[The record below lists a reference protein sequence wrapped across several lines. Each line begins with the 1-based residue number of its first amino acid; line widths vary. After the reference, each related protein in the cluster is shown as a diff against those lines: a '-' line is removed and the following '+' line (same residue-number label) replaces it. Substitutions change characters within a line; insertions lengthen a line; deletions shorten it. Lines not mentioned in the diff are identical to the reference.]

1 VSMRALSPTIAV
13 PVVVLAPQQR
23 PMLQRTCGCGE
34 HTGGGDCEECKKKK
48 EGTLQQRHVDGLAAP
63 AVAPPVV
70 HEVLHTPGQP
80 LLPATRAWAEPFF
93 GRDLSGVR
101 VHADEKAAD
110 SAKSVNALAYTVGQD
125 VVFGRSQYEPMTRV
139 GQKLLTHELAHT
151 VQQAGSSNG
160 PSPFQAKLD
169 MSRPTDAAEHEAEAI
184 AEQAEVGWPVRVKQR
199 TSQFIHRRAREVAG
213 DISIGLGA
221 ASAIGGAIA
230 LAEGANTGGGIAL
243 GLGIVAVLTGLALRS
258 KPLPA
263 PTSIRVVENH
273 QVPLDAD
280 GVNNGWRTGYG
291 GVTEIE
297 VSNGNQDYDGS
308 EIKEHFVRGHCE
320 NANLSGEGGTG
331 GSTFTVGRGVSN
343 NDLGSSIS
351 FPAKHNIFYDQHL
364 VAKKDN
370 VLPPGMDDDFS
381 VCVQQYTFLDN
392 QPIAGKSF
400 LRRYDIHRDRI
411 AGQDVAV
418 LSLSTSEEGP
428 SEAPLQPV
436 SSAPADVQ
444 PPANTPGG
452 QTA

>member
-1 VSMRALSPTIAV
+1 MSTRALSSAIAV
-13 PVVVLAPQQR
+13 PAAVLTRLQR

-34 HTGGGDCEECKKKK
+34 HTGGRECEECNKKK
-48 EGTLQQRHVDGLAAP
+48 EESLLQRHADGLAAP
-63 AVAPPVV
+63 AGAPPVV
-70 HEVLHTPGQP
+70 HEVLRTPGQP
-80 LLPATRAWAEPFF
+80 LSPATRAWAEPFF

-101 VHADEKAAD
+101 VHTDEKAAD
-110 SAKSVNALAYTVGQD
+110 SAQSVNALAYTVGQD
-125 VVFGRSQYEPMTRV
+125 VVFGRSRYEPMTRV
-139 GQKLLTHELAHT
+139 GQKLLAHELAHT
-151 VQQAGSSNG
+151 VQQAGSSHG
-160 PSPFQAKLD
+160 LTSFQAKLD

-199 TSQFIHRRAREVAG
+199 TAQFIHRSAREVAG

-221 ASAIGGAIA
+221 ASAVAGAIA
-230 LAEGANTGGGIAL
+230 LAKGASTGGGIAL
-243 GLGIVAVLTGLALRS
+243 GLGIVGVLVGLLLRS
-258 KPLPA
+258 KPLPT

-320 NANLSGEGGTG
+320 NANLSGQGGTG
-331 GSTFTVGRGVSN
+331 GSTFMVGRGVSN
-343 NDLGSSIS
+343 NDLGNSIS

-364 VAKKDN
+364 VARKDN
-370 VLPPGMDDDFS
+370 VLPPGKDDDFS

-392 QPIAGKSF
+392 QPIAGKNF

-428 SEAPLQPV
+428 SDAPSQPV
-436 SSAPADVQ
+436 SNAPADVQ
-444 PPANTPGG
+444 PPANTLGG